1 MKMRRLISAIIAL
14 LLVVNLSVT
23 AFAAEWYLED
33 GDITVSAGDSGQ
45 TVSQGSST
53 DVADNAPVIKQRD
66 SSKTTDSTITISTS
80 DNATANVTI
89 QDINISSTG
98 DAIDVGS
105 SSANITLEGDN
116 KIFSESGSALH
127 VSDGDVTITGSGSL
141 KAEIG
146 DNEDNE
152 NDNAKIG
159 SHEDEDMSG
168 KIHITGSATV
178 TTEDDGEDDFYGDGA
193 GIGSGYNGN
202 MSGSITIDENAK
214 VNAFSQEDG
223 AGIGSGEGGNMS
235 GSITISGNA
244 QVTAGSGWD
253 GAGIGTGK
261 SDDDP
266 PKSEMS
272 GTITIGG
279 NAKVT
284 AWSGI
289 DGAGIGSG
297 EDGDVSGTIIIGG
310 NAKVTAWS
318 EDDGAGIGSG
328 RDGDVSGTITIGG
341 SAQVTAGSDDDG
353 AGIGAGTYGSITSTG
368 RIILRDSAKVTAIG
382 EDEGT
387 GIGAGDDG
395 HMAGLIIIQD
405 NAQVTVIAGDRSAA
419 IGSEGKDDMRG
430 TILILGNARI
440 TTGRLWDDDIHFNY
454 ETKKIEYTLDEN
466 AIGRIGDGQDAYHES
481 SNGHYVIGPDVTI
494 NGLNGSDIEKL
505 KDYINMRLSGENHDG
520 DPENLTA
527 LDIRSENGK
536 FTVTASGEGTVEKIL
551 YGGSETVPAAPGT
564 YPVTCVL
571 RLGDETIEFQIGTLV
586 VPEGKSDDADT
597 LQSPL
602 YRVTDKDGKDIA
614 YTAEQKDGVLT
625 VTVDADFAV
634 LTGKLSGIGTLKAQ
648 GVEKIVFVTKD
659 ATSAFRLA
667 DLLEKGA
674 AGETYKLTHDGK
686 TAAFTAGGRQTDI
699 SDILVKA

>member
-1 MKMRRLISAIIAL
+1 MKMKRLISVIIAL
-14 LLVVNLSVT
+14 LLVMNLSVT

-33 GDITVSAGDSGQ
+33 GDITVSAGDNGQ

-53 DVADNAPVIKQRD
+53 DVADDAPVIKQRD
-66 SSKTTDSTITISTS
+66 SAAATGSTITMKTS
-80 DNATANVTI
+80 GDATANVTI
-89 QDINISSTG
+89 KDINISSTG

-116 KIFSESGSALH
+116 KIFSETGSALH

-141 KAEIG
+141 EAEIG
-146 DNEDNE
+146 DNGHN
-152 NDNAKIG
+152 NAKIG
-159 SHEDEDMSG
+159 SHEGEDMSG

-178 TTEDDGEDDFYGDGA
+178 TTKDDREDVFRDDGA
-193 GIGSGYNGN
+193 GIGSGEDGN
-202 MSGSITIDENAK
+202 MSGSITIDGNTK
-214 VNAFSQEDG
+214 VNAFSQENG
-223 AGIGSGEGGNMS
+223 AGIGSGEGSNMS

-253 GAGIGTGK
+253 GAGIGSGE
-261 SDDDP
+261 DGN
-266 PKSEMS
+266 MS
-272 GTITIGG
+272 GSITIGG

-284 AWSGI
+284 AWSE
-289 DGAGIGSG
+289 DNGAGIGSG
-297 EDGDVSGTIIIGG
+297 EDGDVSGTI
-310 NAKVTAWS
+310 T
-318 EDDGAGIGSG
+318 IGS
-328 RDGDVSGTITIGG
+328 
-341 SAQVTAGSDDDG
+341 SAQVTAGSDNGG
-353 AGIGAGTYGSITSTG
+353 AGIGAGDDGSITSTG

-387 GIGAGDDG
+387 GIGAGEDEP
-395 HMAGLIIIQD
+395 MAGLIIIQD
-405 NAQVTVIAGDRSAA
+405 NAQVTAIAGDSAAA
-419 IGSEGKDDMRG
+419 IGSDDQDDMRG

-440 TTGRLWDDDIHFNY
+440 TTGMLLDDEVAFNY
-454 ETKKIEYTLDEN
+454 ETKKIEYTLDKN
-466 AIGRIGDGQDAYHES
+466 AIGRIGDGQNAYHES
-481 SNGHYVIGPDVTI
+481 SYGHYVIGPDVTI
-494 NGLNGSDIEKL
+494 NGWNGSDIEEL
-505 KDYINMRLSGENHDG
+505 KNYINMRLSGENHDG
-520 DPENLTA
+520 DPENLTV

-536 FTVTASGEGTVEKIL
+536 FTVTADGEGTVVKIL
-551 YGGSETVPAAPGT
+551 YGGSETVPTTPGT

-586 VPEGKSDDADT
+586 VPEAKSDGAYP

-625 VTVDADFAV
+625 VTADADFAV

-648 GVEKIVFVTKD
+648 GVEKIVFITKG

-674 AGETYKLTHDGK
+674 ACETYKLTHDGK
-686 TAAFTAGGRQTDI
+686 TAAFTAGRQRTGI
-699 SDILVKA
+699 SDILA

>member
-33 GDITVSAGDSGQ
+33 GSITVSAGDSGQ

-53 DVADNAPVIKQRD
+53 AVADDAPVIKQRD
-66 SSKTTDSTITISTS
+66 SATAAGSTITIQTS
-80 DNATANVTI
+80 GDATANVTI

-116 KIFSESGSALH
+116 KIFSETGSALH
-127 VSDGDVTITGSGSL
+127 VSNGDVTITGSGSL
-141 KAEIG
+141 EAEIG
-146 DNEDNE
+146 NDNGGY

-178 TTEDDGEDDFYGDGA
+178 TTEDDRKDDFYGDGA

-223 AGIGSGEGGNMS
+223 AGIGSGEGGNMSDS

-284 AWSGI
+284 AWSETG
-289 DGAGIGSG
+289 GAGIGSG
-297 EDGDVSGTIIIGG
+297 EDGDVSGTI
-310 NAKVTAWS
+310 
-318 EDDGAGIGSG
+318 
-328 RDGDVSGTITIGG
+328 TIGD

-353 AGIGAGTYGSITSTG
+353 AGIGAGQDGSITSTG
-368 RIILRDSAKVTAIG
+368 RIIIRDNAKVTAIG

-405 NAQVTVIAGDRSAA
+405 NAQITAIAGDRSAA
-419 IGSEGKDDMRG
+419 IGSEGKRDMRG

-440 TTGRLWDDDIHFNY
+440 TTGILDDDEIYFDYN
-454 ETKKIEYTLDEN
+454 TKQIKYTLDED

-481 SNGHYVIGPDVTI
+481 SYGHYVIGSDVTI

-571 RLGDETIEFQIGTLV
+571 RLGGETIEFQIGTLV

-597 LQSPL
+597 LQNPL

-614 YTAEQKDGVLT
+614 YTAEQKGGVLT

-634 LTGKLSGIGTLKAQ
+634 LTGRLSGMTALRAQ
-648 GVEKIVFVTKD
+648 GVEKIIFVTNGAKT
-659 ATSAFRLA
+659 AVKLSTIISKLTANGVFR
-667 DLLEKGA
+667 
-674 AGETYKLTHDGK
+674 LTHDGK
-686 TAAFTAGGRQTDI
+686 AVTFTLG
-699 SDILVKA
+699 

>member
-1 MKMRRLISAIIAL
+1 MKMKRLISVIIAL
-14 LLVVNLSVT
+14 LLVMNLSVT

-33 GDITVSAGDSGQ
+33 GDITVSAGDNGQ
-45 TVSQGSST
+45 TVSQGSNT
-53 DVADNAPVIKQRD
+53 DVADDAPVIKQRD
-66 SSKTTDSTITISTS
+66 SAAATGSTITMKTS
-80 DNATANVTI
+80 GDATANVTI
-89 QDINISSTG
+89 KDINISSTG

-116 KIFSESGSALH
+116 KIFSETGSALH

-141 KAEIG
+141 EAEIG
-146 DNEDNE
+146 DNEN
-152 NDNAKIG
+152 NNAKIG

-193 GIGSGYNGN
+193 GIGSGEYGN
-202 MSGSITIDENAK
+202 MSGSITIDGNTK
-214 VNAFSQEDG
+214 VNAFSQENG
-223 AGIGSGEGGNMS
+223 AGIGSGEGSNMS

-253 GAGIGTGK
+253 GAGIGSGE
-261 SDDDP
+261 DGN
-266 PKSEMS
+266 MS
-272 GTITIGG
+272 GSITIGG
-279 NAKVT
+279 NGKVT
-284 AWSGI
+284 AWSE
-289 DGAGIGSG
+289 DNGAGIGSG
-297 EDGDVSGTIIIGG
+297 EDGDVSGTI
-310 NAKVTAWS
+310 T
-318 EDDGAGIGSG
+318 IGS
-328 RDGDVSGTITIGG
+328 
-341 SAQVTAGSDDDG
+341 SAQVTAGSDNGG
-353 AGIGAGTYGSITSTG
+353 AGIGAGDDGSITSTG
-368 RIILRDSAKVTAIG
+368 RIILRDSAKVAAIG

-387 GIGAGDDG
+387 GIGAGEDEL
-395 HMAGLIIIQD
+395 MAGLIIIQD
-405 NAQVTVIAGDRSAA
+405 NAQVTAIAGDSAAA
-419 IGSEGKDDMRG
+419 IGSDDQDDMRG

-440 TTGRLWDDDIHFNY
+440 TTGMLLDDEVAFNY

-481 SNGHYVIGPDVTI
+481 SYGHYVIGPDVTI
-494 NGLNGSDIEKL
+494 NGWNGSDIEEL
-505 KDYINMRLSGENHDG
+505 KNYINMRLSGENYDG
-520 DPENLTA
+520 DPENLTV

-536 FTVTASGEGTVEKIL
+536 FTVTADGEGTVVKIL
-551 YGGSETVPAAPGT
+551 YGGSETVPTTPGT

-586 VPEGKSDDADT
+586 VPEAKSDDAYP

-625 VTVDADFAV
+625 VTADADFAV

-648 GVEKIVFVTKD
+648 GVEKIVFITKG

-674 AGETYKLTHDGK
+674 AGETYKLIHDGK
-686 TAAFTAGGRQTDI
+686 TAAFTAGRRRTDI
-699 SDILVKA
+699 SDILA